1 MLKALRNRDFR
12 LLWVGSLV
20 SSLGTWLL
28 VLALP
33 AHVFLVTGSL
43 RDTGLILA
51 AQYLPALVLGPVAGV
66 LTDRWDRRRLM
77 IATSVFRAGSVAVML
92 LGTAPGRYWVLY
104 AALVAESAGGVLYG
118 PAALART
125 PAIVGTGPLLNSA
138 NALNAVADGA
148 VRLIGG
154 PLGGVLLTLLGIRWL
169 ICADALSYL
178 VSAAAIAMTSRPARD
193 QVSRR
198 AAVVRT
204 SRRARDQE
212 SRRAAVRDVARELAA
227 GVRVLRA
234 QPVARALLP
243 VTVIFLA
250 ANASLSAVLIPFGVQ
265 RLGGSEH
272 TGFLL
277 SALGVG
283 FLLGAPVLRALLDRG
298 QPRILLTVTLAATAV
313 AYFALFTSSSLST
326 ALPAAAAIGM
336 FGSMSEVI
344 PQTAMQRVIP
354 DAVLGRVSAVF
365 LTGEAAATLVGAVAG
380 PFLAQA
386 VHLPGIAAVASA
398 ATLLAALL
406 AFLAVPPPKMSE
418 AAVRVKLEN
427 IVEDCPRGEVRQSMC
442 TMADPAGASEVLA
455 KLRSLA
461 GYLADLDAAQLPAEE
476 LGRYIRELVKAD
488 AVLTAALAPMLAAY
502 DAKDGHQADGQKTLR
517 TWLVHMARV
526 TRAQAAQ
533 YKAIQALARH
543 HEPLLAG
550 LRTSAVTTSEALQL
564 AKWTVAIPAEFRGQ
578 AEEILIAAAGAGADL
593 RALAQICAEIR
604 SRTVPPD
611 PDGRDPALDRALF
624 LDTTL
629 DGAGVLRGDLT
640 PECAAMVQAVLDA
653 LSAPAGAGDLRTR
666 PQRYHDALAAAM
678 KRLLASGL
686 LPQRAGQPV
695 KALVHMSF
703 ADLCDLDADSKLQ
716 EAWIAG
722 YRARWAAQRAA
733 ASVSTGDGGA
743 WLEGDAARQMACDA
757 MLVPVVTA
765 DLDPGAVEVLIGLCV
780 QYDRLRGHAAAGPGR
795 GPRPG
800 RRAGDST
807 VTPAGSDDNPRAGR
821 RPAGRRRCWPC
832 WSTRSWPP
840 SCRSSPAPAAS
851 PPSSAATCSARA

>member
-1 MLKALRNRDFR
+1 MFKALRNRDFR

-33 AHVFLVTGSL
+33 AHVFMVTGSL

-51 AQYLPALVLGPVAGV
+51 VEYLPALLLGPVAGV

-104 AALVAESAGGVLYG
+104 AALVAESTGGVLYG

-154 PLGGVLLTLLGIRWL
+154 PLGGVLLTLLGIKWL

-178 VSAAAIAMTSRPARD
+178 VSAAAIAMTSRPPRD
-193 QVSRR
+193 QVNRRAAVIRTSQPSRDQANRR

-204 SRRARDQE
+204 SEPSRDQG

-283 FLLGAPVLRALLDRG
+283 FLIGAPVLRALLDRG
-298 QPRILLTVTLAATAV
+298 QPRTLLTATLTATAV

-386 VHLPGIAAVASA
+386 IHLSGIAAVASA

-406 AFLAVPPPKMSE
+406 AFLTVPPPKMSE
-418 AAVRVKLEN
+418 AAARIKLEN
-427 IVEDCPRGEVRQSMC
+427 IIEDNP
-442 TMADPAGASEVLA
+442 
-455 KLRSLA
+455 
-461 GYLADLDAAQLPAEE
+461 
-476 LGRYIRELVKAD
+476 
-488 AVLTAALAPMLAAY
+488 
-502 DAKDGHQADGQKTLR
+502 
-517 TWLVHMARV
+517 
-526 TRAQAAQ
+526 
-533 YKAIQALARH
+533 
-543 HEPLLAG
+543 
-550 LRTSAVTTSEALQL
+550 
-564 AKWTVAIPAEFRGQ
+564 
-578 AEEILIAAAGAGADL
+578 
-593 RALAQICAEIR
+593 
-604 SRTVPPD
+604 
-611 PDGRDPALDRALF
+611 
-624 LDTTL
+624 
-629 DGAGVLRGDLT
+629 
-640 PECAAMVQAVLDA
+640 
-653 LSAPAGAGDLRTR
+653 
-666 PQRYHDALAAAM
+666 
-678 KRLLASGL
+678 
-686 LPQRAGQPV
+686 
-695 KALVHMSF
+695 
-703 ADLCDLDADSKLQ
+703 
-716 EAWIAG
+716 
-722 YRARWAAQRAA
+722 
-733 ASVSTGDGGA
+733 
-743 WLEGDAARQMACDA
+743 
-757 MLVPVVTA
+757 
-765 DLDPGAVEVLIGLCV
+765 
-780 QYDRLRGHAAAGPGR
+780 PGR
-795 GPRPG
+795 
-800 RRAGDST
+800 
-807 VTPAGSDDNPRAGR
+807 
-821 RPAGRRRCWPC
+821 
-832 WSTRSWPP
+832 
-840 SCRSSPAPAAS
+840 
-851 PPSSAATCSARA
+851 